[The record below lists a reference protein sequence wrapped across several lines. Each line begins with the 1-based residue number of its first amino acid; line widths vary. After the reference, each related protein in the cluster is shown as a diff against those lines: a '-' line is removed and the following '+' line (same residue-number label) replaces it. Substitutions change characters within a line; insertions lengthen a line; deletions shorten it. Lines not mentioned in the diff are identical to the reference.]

1 MNVCQSSCFSL
12 SYLCLKQG
20 MARNKGNQKGE
31 EDVDQHFLDQVLNQI
46 YDFGKYVVNGKLS

>member
-1 MNVCQSSCFSL
+1 
-12 SYLCLKQG
+12 